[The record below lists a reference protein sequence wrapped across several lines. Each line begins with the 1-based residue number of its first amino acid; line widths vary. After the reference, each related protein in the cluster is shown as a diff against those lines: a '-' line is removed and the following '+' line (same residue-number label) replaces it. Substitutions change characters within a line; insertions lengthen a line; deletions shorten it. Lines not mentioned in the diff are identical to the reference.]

1 MKKQKPM
8 AKFRQIDPVDF
19 EFDTN
24 KGKSIGVKT
33 ENETIQGS
41 LLGIFD
47 NMIIL
52 KSLSKRNFPVLSHID
67 YSEIKS
73 IILY

>member
-1 MKKQKPM
+1 MKKQKVP
-8 AKFRQIDPVDF
+8 AQVRQINPIDF

-24 KGKSIGVKT
+24 KGKSITVKT
-33 ENETIQGS
+33 ENETIKGS
-41 LLGIFD
+41 LLGIYD

-52 KSLSKRNFPVLSHID
+52 KSLSKKNFPVLSHID